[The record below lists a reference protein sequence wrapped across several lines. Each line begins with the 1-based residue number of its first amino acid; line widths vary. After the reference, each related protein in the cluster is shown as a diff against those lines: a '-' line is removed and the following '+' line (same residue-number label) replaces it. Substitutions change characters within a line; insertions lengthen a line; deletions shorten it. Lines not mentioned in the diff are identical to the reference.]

1 MRGMAVVEFGKPL
14 APVALDVPQPGEG
27 EVLVRV
33 LACGV
38 CRSDLKIAGGLMP
51 FSATQRLPHVPGHEI
66 CGEVAEVGPGVEL
79 PRGQRVVVHN
89 YWGCGRCPYC
99 VEGHENLCDAL
110 RGWVGFTTPGGFE
123 EYLTV
128 PADHL
133 LPVPPGV
140 DALQAATVSC
150 ALGTAY
156 HAVVTRGR
164 VQAGTTVAV
173 VGSGGVGLYAVQVA
187 RAAGAR
193 AVAVDV
199 REQALQAA
207 RQVGAEAAAQPGEAP
222 AVLADLTRGRGAD
235 LVVDCVGG
243 RAASEVA
250 VALARKGGRIVQVG
264 YVTDAQQY
272 PALPTDRV
280 VLRELEVVGSRYVTR
295 PELAR
300 ALDLVASGALRPVVS
315 RVVDLEHVNEAL
327 EDVRADRVV
336 GRVVVRVAP
345 QG

>member
-1 MRGMAVVEFGKPL
+1 MRNMAVVEFGKPL
-14 APVALDVPQPGEG
+14 QPVALGIPRPGEG

-51 FSATQRLPHVPGHEI
+51 FSPTQRLPHVPGHEI
-66 CGEVAEVGPGVEL
+66 CGEVADVGAGVDL

-89 YWGCGRCPYC
+89 YWGCGHCPYC
-99 VEGHENLCDAL
+99 VEGHENLCDGL

-123 EYLTV
+123 EFLVV

-133 LPVPPGV
+133 LPVPDSV
-140 DALQAATVSC
+140 DPLQAATVSC

-156 HAVVTRGR
+156 HAVVTRGQVR
-164 VQAGTTVAV
+164 AGETVAV
-173 VGSGGVGLYAVQVA
+173 VGTGGVGLYALQVA

-199 REQALQAA
+199 RERALESA
-207 RQVGAEAAAQPGEAP
+207 RQVGADAVAQPPEAGG
-222 AVLADLTRGRGAD
+222 AVSRLTRGRGAD
-235 LVVDCVGG
+235 LVVDCVGN
-243 RAASEVA
+243 RAGFEVA
-250 VALARKGGRIVQVG
+250 VSLVRKGGRVVQVG
-264 YVTDAQQY
+264 YVTDPQQY

-280 VLRELEVVGSRYVTR
+280 VLREVQVVGSRYVTR
-295 PELAR
+295 PELAK

-315 RVVDLEHVNEAL
+315 RVVDLEQANEAL
-327 EDVRADRVV
+327 EDVRAERAV
-336 GRVVVRVAP
+336 GRVVVRVARSL
-345 QG
+345 

>member
-1 MRGMAVVEFGKPL
+1 MRNMAVLAFGKPL
-14 APVALDVPQPGEG
+14 GPAPVEVPQPGPG

-66 CGEVAEVGPGVEL
+66 SGEVADAGDGVDL

-99 VEGHENLCDAL
+99 VEGQENLCDAL
-110 RGWVGFTTPGGFE
+110 RGWVGFTSPGGFE
-123 EYLTV
+123 EYLVV

-133 LPVPPGV
+133 LPVPASV
-140 DALQAATVSC
+140 DPLSAATVSC

-156 HAVVTRGR
+156 HAVVTRGSVR
-164 VQAGTTVAV
+164 AGEVVAV
-173 VGSGGVGLYAVQVA
+173 VGTGGVGLYAVQVA

-193 AVAVDV
+193 TVAVDL
-199 REQALQAA
+199 REPAREAA
-207 RQVGAEAAAQPGEAP
+207 RSVGADATASPEEAAF
-222 AVLADLTRGRGAD
+222 AVSRLTRGRGAD
-235 LVVDCVGG
+235 LVVDCVGTPPG
-243 RAASEVA
+243 TALALD
-250 VALARKGGRIVQVG
+250 LARKGGRVVQVG
-264 YVTDAQQY
+264 YVTQAGQY

-280 VLRELEVVGSRYVTR
+280 VLRELQVVGSRYVTR

-300 ALDLVASGALRPVVS
+300 ALDLVGSGALRPVVS
-315 RVVDLEHVNEAL
+315 RVVDLEEVNEAL
-327 EDVRADRVV
+327 EEVRADRAV
-336 GRVVVRVAP
+336 GRVVVRVARDL
-345 QG
+345 